1 MHLNKKNDRYVITAA
16 ATLFTLAIMTASIM
30 ATSPAA
36 ATTTTT
42 TSPEAGIELSP
53 QPVYQRTDKGYRRD
67 SNKSDTLTNNLLWK
81 RDT

>member
-42 TSPEAGIELSP
+42 TSPEAGIEL
-53 QPVYQRTDKGYRRD
+53 
-67 SNKSDTLTNNLLWK
+67 
-81 RDT
+81 